1 MVNDDDVDDDYHLS
15 TGYRDEQSISSKLH
29 LDMSVTTFY
38 CINSLFIFTG
48 TSALST
54 SITIT
59 GTGFSSVTSENDVTI
74 ADVACTVTS
83 ASTTSIECDIGNGPI
98 GTYPVIV
105 NVDGKGDAAISGTVE
120 FTYTADIS
128 GIVPS
133 SGSLGGTFV
142 FITTS
147 SKHFLH

>member
-1 MVNDDDVDDDYHLS
+1 MIMMMLIMIITQVQV
-15 TGYRDEQSISSKLH
+15 TEMKKSIGCKLH
-29 LDMSVTTFY
+29 LDMFVTSVS
-38 CINSLFIFTG
+38 CINSLFTFPG

-83 ASTTSIECDIGNGPI
+83 ASTTSIECDVGNGPI

-105 NVDGKGDAAISGTVE
+105 NVAGKGDAAISGTVE

-128 GIVPS
+128 GIAPS

-142 FITTS
+142 FITTL